1 MSRSVYRRDGGWR
14 LRWAILVAGDLLA
27 VSLAYLLAFMLRA
40 RVPLPLTQGYLPALR
55 FGEVHHH
62 WPEMLLAQ
70 AGVLYFLGLYEL
82 HALHRPRDHLGAIVA
97 AAGLQA
103 LLLIAVYFFRQD
115 LLFPRSIFVVLA
127 GLNAVLVIAWRLGS
141 QPLMGSYPR
150 RRVLVVGTNAAAAEV
165 IDTIRVQHWL
175 GMDIVGAVAGDGARP
190 TALRDVPVLGERD
203 ELPALC
209 RQHEVDE
216 VIIASDPVWQDRL
229 VDSLSRAE
237 GTRARICVVPSPYEI
252 LIGRTEHLR
261 LHDIPL
267 IEVIREPVAGGA
279 SAAKRAFD
287 TSLAALLFVLALP
300 VMLLVALGV
309 RLTSRGPVLFHQE
322 RVGKDRQPFTMVKF
336 RTMHVGAEQGTGPV
350 LATEN
355 DPRATWL
362 GRYLRAA
369 RLDELPQ
376 LWNVLRGDMSFVGP
390 RPERPEFVGRFE
402 RDIHGYAER
411 FKIRPGLTGYAQV
424 NGEYHTSPATKLKYD
439 LAYIYNR
446 SLWLDLKIL
455 SETVKVIMTR
465 RGI

>member
-1 MSRSVYRRDGGWR
+1 MYRRDGGWR
-14 LRWAILVAGDLLA
+14 LRWAILVAGDVLA
-27 VSLAYLLAFMLRA
+27 ASLAYLLAFMLRA
-40 RVPLPLTQGYLPALR
+40 RVPLPLTQGYLPPVR
-55 FGEVHHH
+55 FAEVHHH

-70 AGVLYFLGLYEL
+70 AGVLYFLGLYEP
-82 HALHRPRDHLGAIVA
+82 HALHRPRDHLGAVVA
-97 AAGLQA
+97 ATGLQA

-115 LLFPRSIFVVLA
+115 LLFPRSIFVVFA
-127 GLNAVLVIAWRLGS
+127 GLNATLLVAWRLGS

-175 GMDIVGAVAGDGARP
+175 GMDIVGAVAGDGVRP
-190 TALRDVPVLGERD
+190 TALRDVPVLGSRD

-209 RQHEVDE
+209 REHDVDE

-229 VDSLSRAE
+229 VDSLGRAG

-267 IEVIREPVAGGA
+267 IEVIREPLAGGA
-279 SAAKRAFD
+279 SAAKRVFD
-287 TSLAALLFVLALP
+287 VSLAALLFVVGLP
-300 VMLLVALGV
+300 IMLLVALGV
-309 RLTSRGPVLFHQE
+309 RLTSHGPVLFRQE
-322 RVGKDRQPFTMVKF
+322 RVGKDGRSFTIIKF
-336 RTMHVGAEQGTGPV
+336 RTMHMGAERGTGPV

-376 LWNVLRGDMSFVGP
+376 LWNVLHGDMSFVGP
-390 RPERPEFVGRFE
+390 RPERPEFVGQFE
-402 RDIHGYAER
+402 RDIDGYAER
-411 FKIRPGLTGYAQV
+411 FRVRPGLTGYAQV
-424 NGEYHTSPATKLKYD
+424 NGEYHTSAATKLKYD